1 MLEQKELLYLNC
13 EATFGK
19 LDTVYALLGEEL
31 PLRMCEATI
40 LLWKYDKEGY

>member
-1 MLEQKELLYLNC
+1 MLEQKELLYLNY

-31 PLRMCEATI
+31 PLRMCESYYS
-40 LLWKYDKEGY
+40 LMKV